1 MKETP
6 MKGKIAS
13 GGRRAFIVQVGKEG
27 GYKAS
32 DFKEVIKVVWRETL
46 SKWPEKRGPMS
57 SINGLTLVSLPW
69 DMDWTCQLH

>member
-32 DFKEVIKVVWRETL
+32 DFKEVIKVVWRL
-46 SKWPEKRGPMS
+46 FQSGLRRGVLCLLEMD
-57 SINGLTLVSLPW
+57 LP
-69 DMDWTCQLH
+69 